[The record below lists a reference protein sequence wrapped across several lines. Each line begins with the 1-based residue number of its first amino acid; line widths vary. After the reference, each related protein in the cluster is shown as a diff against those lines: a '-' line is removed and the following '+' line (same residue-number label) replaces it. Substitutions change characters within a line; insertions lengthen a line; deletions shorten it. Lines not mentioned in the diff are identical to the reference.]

1 MLITLDKKQE
11 QILYI
16 GTFIA
21 LGLGFIFLQPYLMLI
36 IFSAI
41 MAVLFSPINSYFL
54 RKGKG
59 KGTAGF
65 YTFIASLLIVLI
77 PLIFVI
83 IITGL
88 QVNSLINTVQSQ
100 DFSVD
105 FNGLMNNFI
114 DTINKVLASTG
125 TDKQITTESV
135 TNSISS
141 ALSSFSSSVLDKMLS
156 AFSGFFSLITA
167 SIIYIY
173 VFLSMLKNQDK
184 IKDLLKKLNPL
195 GDEVSQLYMD
205 RANAMTK
212 ATVRGQFII
221 ALMQGSESAAVLAL
235 VGLQELFFFFLLL
248 LTVMSVIPLGAGIIT
263 IPIGIIMILT
273 GNVWQGAVVILNHL
287 LIVTNIDNVM
297 RPRLVPKSARLD
309 SALMI
314 LAVFSGIALFG
325 FIGIVIGPI
334 IMILIITTLQIYL
347 EVFYKKESID
357 RSKYKKSKRFGKI
370 SGMTKKAT
378 DKITSIV
385 D

>member
-1 MLITLDKKQE
+1 LIKLDKKQE
-11 QILYI
+11 QILYV
-16 GTFIA
+16 GTFVAI
-21 LGLGFIFLQPYLMLI
+21 GLGFLFLRPYMMLI
-36 IFSAI
+36 IFAAI
-41 MAVLFSPINSYFL
+41 MGVLFSPINAYFL
-54 RKGKG
+54 KKGKSM
-59 KGTAGF
+59 GTASF
-65 YTFIASLLIVLI
+65 YTFVASLLIVLI
-77 PLIFVI
+77 PLVFVI

-88 QVNSLINTVQSQ
+88 QINSIINTVQSQ

-105 FNGLMNNFI
+105 FNGLMNEFI
-114 DTINKVLASTG
+114 DAINKVLTTVG
-125 TDKQITTESV
+125 VDKQITTESV

-141 ALSSFSSSVLDKMLS
+141 ALSSFSSSVLDKMLN
-156 AFSGFFSLITA
+156 AFSGFFSFITA

-173 VFLSMLKNQDK
+173 VFLSMLIHQEK
-184 IKDLLKKLNPL
+184 IRDLLKKLNPL

-221 ALMQGSESAAVLAL
+221 AIMQGSESAVVLAL
-235 VGLQELFFFFLLL
+235 VGMQDLFFFFLLL
-248 LTVMSVIPLGAGIIT
+248 LTVLSVIPLGAGIVT

-273 GNVWQGAVVILNHL
+273 GNIWQGATVILNHL

-309 SALMI
+309 PALMI

-334 IMILIITTLQIYL
+334 IMILITTTLQIYQ

-357 RSKYKKSKRFGKI
+357 RTKDVKSKHFTKI

-378 DKITSIV
+378 DKISSIV

>member
-1 MLITLDKKQE
+1 LLIKLNKDQE
-11 QILYI
+11 KILYVL
-16 GTFIA
+16 TFVAI
-21 LGLGFIFLQPYLMLI
+21 GLGILFLRTYLMLI
-36 IFSAI
+36 LFSAI
-41 MAVLFSPINSYFL
+41 MAVLFGPIYLYFI
-54 RKGKG
+54 RKGRS
-59 KGTAGF
+59 KGTASF
-65 YTFIASLLIVLI
+65 YTFVASLLIVLI

-83 IITGL
+83 MITGL
-88 QVNSLINTVQSQ
+88 QISSLISSIESQ
-100 DFSVD
+100 NYTYTYNNILNQIVEIV
-105 FNGLMNNFI
+105 NNFLANVGVET
-114 DTINKVLASTG
+114 TITV
-125 TDKQITTESV
+125 DSV

-141 ALSSFSSSVLDKMLS
+141 ALSSISTSLLERVVG
-156 AFSGFFSLITA
+156 AFSGFFNLITA

-173 VFLSMLKNQDK
+173 VFLSMLKHQDK

-195 GDEVSQLYMD
+195 GDEVSSLYMD

-221 ALMQGSESAAVLAL
+221 AFMQGSESAVVLAL
-235 VGLQELFFFFLLL
+235 VGMQDLFFFYLLL

-263 IPIGIIMILT
+263 IPLGVIMILT
-273 GNVWQGAVVILNHL
+273 GNIWQGVVVILNHL

-309 SALMI
+309 PALMI

-325 FIGIVIGPI
+325 FLGIVIGPI
-334 IMILIITTLQIYL
+334 IMILITTTLQIYQ

-357 RSKYKKSKRFGKI
+357 RTKDTKTKRFSRI
-370 SGMTKKAT
+370 SGITKRAT